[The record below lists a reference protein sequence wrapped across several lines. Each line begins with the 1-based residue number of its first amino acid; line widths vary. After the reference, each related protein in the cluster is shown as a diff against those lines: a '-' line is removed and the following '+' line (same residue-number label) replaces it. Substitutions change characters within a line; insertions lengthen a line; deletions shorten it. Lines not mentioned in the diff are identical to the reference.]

1 MKTARRIQQATLH
14 LAAASGYAGL
24 TVDMIAEEAGIS
36 RRTFFNHYRNKQEA
50 LAGPQIHDFSQNHDW
65 FVNSAG
71 PLLPDLKRLIRET
84 LSNASPERSTVHNI
98 GLVLQDTPELQPVFS
113 ALIDNVACEY
123 QSLLVRRLGE
133 EQGVMCQLLARVV
146 AHSIALSFR
155 EWAQGSDSTLNAIAD
170 MACEK
175 LSAVAAA
182 FGAPEA

>member
-50 LAGPQIHDFSQNHDW
+50 LAGPQIHDFSQHHNW
-65 FVNSAG
+65 FATSVA

-84 LSNASPERSTVHNI
+84 LIVASPERSTVHTI

-113 ALIDNVACEY
+113 ALMDNVACQYE
-123 QSLLVRRLGE
+123 SLLVRRLGE
-133 EQGVMCQLLARVV
+133 EQGAMCQLVARLV

-155 EWAQGSDSTLNAIAD
+155 EWAQGSDGTLDAVAD

-182 FGAPEA
+182 LGG